1 VTIMRVSLA
10 GAPLE
15 ADQKREL
22 AERLIGAF
30 AEVEVGR
37 DSPQIRE
44 GFVVHFEALA
54 ASDLWMGGRPMIEAG
69 SSGRAAIVTTQV
81 MAGPWNDAM
90 KAALFARIEQAVRD
104 VAQMPRAG
112 SGADL
117 WMTFVEVPE
126 GSWGLGGRPVS
137 IERLAPVFSDDRQ
150 ARIRAYLTDRK
161 PLPPARNSQRE
172 DT

>member
-1 VTIMRVSLA
+1 MRVSLA
-10 GAPLE
+10 GVPLE

-22 AERLIGAF
+22 SERLIGAF

-54 ASDLWMGGRPMIEAG
+54 ANDLWMGGRPMVEAG
-69 SSGRAAIVTTQV
+69 SSGRAAIVTIQV

-90 KAALFARIEQAVRD
+90 KATLFTRIEQAVRD

-112 SGADL
+112 TGADL

-161 PLPPARNSQRE
+161 PLPPARNSERE